1 MSRVAVNFVY
11 KLVHD
16 GREGV
21 GVGSGWMAVMLVALM
36 KGGLEEIV
44 WGLRGWPLHLHLS
57 CTEGGRVGLEGVH
70 ISVSTYTN
78 TTLE

>member
-21 GVGSGWMAVMLVALM
+21 GVGSGWMAVMWVDE
-36 KGGLEEIV
+36 GRV
-44 WGLRGWPLHLHLS
+44 WGDSLGP
-57 CTEGGRVGLEGVH
+57 
-70 ISVSTYTN
+70 
-78 TTLE
+78 